1 MNKREITKF
10 RKSYVPW
17 SFERFKL
24 TSEVTLAISFDE
36 KDEIRSR
43 FNARW
48 DPDEKVWWM
57 KTVIAKEDFGYLNDL
72 KALYCPR
79 GTVYIDGVEKAI
91 FDVESIGH
99 KVYCA
104 NTEHQRVF
112 DHYPSL
118 QLTRVALSPD
128 DEHSPV
134 WCNEQDARKLWKTY
148 MDDGYRRCHNTT
160 TPPSAQEIDQI
171 R

>member
-57 KTVIAKEDFGYLNDL
+57 KTGIAEEDFGYLNDL

-79 GTVYIDGVEKAI
+79 AIVCVDAVEKAI
-91 FDVESIGH
+91 IDVESIGH
-99 KVYCA
+99 KIYCA
-104 NTEHQRVF
+104 NTGHQRVF
-112 DHYPSL
+112 DHYPSI
-118 QLTRVALSPD
+118 QITRIALSPD
-128 DEHSPV
+128 SDHPATMWVDE
-134 WCNEQDARKLWKTY
+134 QTARYLWKTY
-148 MDDGYRRCHNTT
+148 MDEGYRRCYTVQAS
-160 TPPSAQEIDQI
+160 PEEIEQI